1 MILEKERLL
10 YFHVGLSSFVVKDIE
25 IFRED
30 YKVLDFFFDTHDKRK
45 YPFRFLQ
52 QIGFLLRHIISAK
65 LIVCQFAGHYAFF
78 PILFSRLF
86 FKRSV
91 VIAGG
96 TDCVS
101 FPSIRYGNFYTRL
114 LRATTTF
121 CFRRCD
127 LIIPVH
133 QTLVEYDYTYQDK
146 DYPKQGFRFFIPG
159 IKTRCEVVYNGYDS
173 DKWFC
178 DTGKQAASFVTV
190 GAGLGSRFGFELKG
204 IDLIFEVASRFPEA
218 TFYIVG
224 GGAIQKQPPPNVK
237 LLDKIPNEELQRF
250 LSRMRFYMQLSVS
263 EGFPNALSE
272 AMLCECVPIVSN
284 VGGMPDIVSD
294 TGFILKHKNADE
306 LSAIIDS
313 ALKSDALD
321 SLGKHARERIKHN
334 FTFENRKQKL
344 LSLINKLG

>member
-1 MILEKERLL
+1 M
-10 YFHVGLSSFVVKDIE
+10 E
-25 IFRED
+25 IFREN
-30 YKVLDFFFDTHDKRK
+30 YQVLDFFFDTRDKRK

-52 QIGFLLRHIISAK
+52 QVGFLLRHIFSSR

-78 PILFSRLF
+78 PVLFSRLF

-91 VIAGG
+91 IIAGG

-101 FPSIRYGNFYTRL
+101 FPSIRYGNFYTKL
-114 LRATTTF
+114 LSATTAF

-127 LIIPVH
+127 LILPVH

-146 DYPKQGFRFFIPG
+146 DYPKQGYQFFVPG
-159 IKTRCEVVYNGYDS
+159 IQTPYEIVHNGYDS

-178 DTGKQAASFVTV
+178 GTEKQTASFVTV

-204 IDLIFEVASRFPEA
+204 IDLIFEVASRFPAA

-224 GGAIQKQPPPNVK
+224 GAAIKKQAPENVK
-237 LLDKIPNEELQRF
+237 LLGAIPNGELQGF
-250 LSRMRFYMQLSVS
+250 LSKVRFYMQLSVS

-272 AMLCECVPIVSN
+272 AMLCECVPITSN

-306 LSAIIDS
+306 LSALIDE

-344 LSLINKLG
+344 LSLIGKLA